1 MPNVRGRGLGHSVL
15 AAAAVLASVAGFEVA
30 GGDTPAASA
39 AEPSVTVEPP
49 LGTAAGAVTVTG
61 TGFTSGQS
69 VQVVNEQTAKQV
81 CSATVA
87 TDGTIACAYNAGR
100 APGPPAPSAWA
111 RRRRDIGP
119 SGSAR
124 SPRSPGAADGEP
136 SRQAVVT
143 QPTGVSTDAAGDVYV
158 ADAPANIV
166 RRIGH
171 ASGVITTVAGV
182 PQVAT
187 PSTPNAGYGGDGGK
201 ALGAELND
209 PTGVAVDGRGN
220 VYIAD
225 YANDRVREVVGSTH
239 IIKTVAGDGTA
250 GAAGDGGPATAAE
263 LNGPIS
269 VAVDHQGNLYIG
281 DANNCVVREVAAA
294 TRTIST
300 VVGDH
305 ICGFA
310 GDGGPATSAELSG
323 QTYLAV
329 DGAGDLYLSDYH
341 NNRVREVAAASHVIT
356 TVAGN
361 GPDCGDT
368 GNGGPATSAALCL
381 PLGIALDAHR
391 NLYIAD
397 SNNAV
402 IRKVT
407 PAGIISTV
415 VGSGKYGDAGDGGP
429 ARAAKLSTTS
439 GVAVDAARD
448 LFVSAFDFDTQGFN
462 NVREASAA
470 SGTISTLVGG
480 TEPKYGGDAYAATEA
495 RTSCACGLAVDAA
508 GDVYLSDYFSAR
520 VRQVNAAT
528 GVITTIAGNGKTGFG
543 GDGGPAGA
551 AELNS
556 PEGLAVDKAGD
567 VFVADLGNNRV
578 REISAATGDIT
589 TVAGDGKAG
598 SSGDG
603 GRATLAELNQPT
615 AVAVD
620 GAGDLF
626 IYDSINSAVREAS
639 ASGNIST
646 VATGLPSGP
655 GGVAVDDAGHLY
667 VTNNGLEKVTLS
679 NDTVTTIP
687 GVDPGDQSV
696 ALDGSGDVYLSGQT
710 NYIVQKVV
718 LSTETVSTIA
728 GVGHN
733 GYGGDGGPATAAT
746 LYQPM
751 AVAADPNGDVFVG
764 TLWDGRVR
772 EIVG

>member
-1 MPNVRGRGLGHSVL
+1 M
-15 AAAAVLASVAGFEVA
+15 
-30 GGDTPAASA
+30 
-39 AEPSVTVEPP
+39 
-49 LGTAAGAVTVTG
+49 
-61 TGFTSGQS
+61 
-69 VQVVNEQTAKQV
+69 
-81 CSATVA
+81 
-87 TDGTIACAYNAGR
+87 
-100 APGPPAPSAWA
+100 
-111 RRRRDIGP
+111 
-119 SGSAR
+119 
-124 SPRSPGAADGEP
+124 
-136 SRQAVVT
+136 T

-626 IYDSINSAVREAS
+626 IYDSINF
-639 ASGNIST
+639 G
-646 VATGLPSGP
+646 GP
-655 GGVAVDDAGHLY
+655 GGLGIGQHLDRRHRLAVRPGRRRSRRRRPPVRDEQRARKGDPLERHGHDDPRRR
-667 VTNNGLEKVTLS
+667 
-679 NDTVTTIP
+679 P
-687 GVDPGDQSV
+687 GRPVRR
-696 ALDGSGDVYLSGQT
+696 ARR
-710 NYIVQKVV
+710 
-718 LSTETVSTIA
+718 
-728 GVGHN
+728 VGRRLPLRADELHRPE
-733 GYGGDGGPATAAT
+733 GGPVHRDRVHHRGRRAQRIRRRRWAGDGGHALPADGGRGRSERGR
-746 LYQPM
+746 LR
-751 AVAADPNGDVFVG
+751 GDLVG
-764 TLWDGRVR
+764 RPGPRDRGLRRRRRGQRRVSSR
-772 EIVG
+772 R